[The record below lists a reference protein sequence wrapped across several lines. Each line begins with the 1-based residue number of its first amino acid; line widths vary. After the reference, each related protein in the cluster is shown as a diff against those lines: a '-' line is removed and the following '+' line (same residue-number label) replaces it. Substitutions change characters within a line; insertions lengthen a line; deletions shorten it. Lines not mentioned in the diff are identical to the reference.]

1 MGRPI
6 HNNPAPCQ
14 RGSAGRPWDLSPTQT
29 LLRSAVENRGGHR
42 RKDPGR
48 PARLQ
53 LGLGAGQPRAPR
65 LRRVSV
71 SLLSRNK
78 EVPRGCPRGA
88 VSFWKETLK

>member
-6 HNNPAPCQ
+6 QNNPAPCQ

-29 LLRSAVENRGGHR
+29 FTRSAVENRGGHR
-42 RKDPGR
+42 PKDPGR
-48 PARLQ
+48 PASLQ
-53 LGLGAGQPRAPR
+53 LGPGAGQPRAPR

-78 EVPRGCPRGA
+78 EVPRAARGGQFP
-88 VSFWKETLK
+88 SGRRH